1 MPGENLKGA
10 AMPIAPSKKLPSK
23 PNLEYLKSQ
32 ARELLRL
39 SLEQDFTTLERI
51 NAFTSS
57 QDLKLADAQFVIAR
71 EYGFPNWARLKTY
84 VEALQPTPNASSRK
98 AFVHDLT
105 AQTLEAAR
113 VGDLKFL
120 AEKLLLMPLRDILGL
135 RERVVQ
141 LGMHAQLVNGLLAGL
156 KSPDDR
162 VRYACAGALD
172 HLADERCAA
181 PLEESLSDPEPRVR
195 RAALHSLSCEACKL
209 VPLTGRGDLIPKLI
223 EIAFNDPNSRV
234 RAAAAV
240 ALCDTCNDPRAV
252 AALQKYLPLE
262 TNLGRRKFIQK
273 SLARFPHP

>member
-1 MPGENLKGA
+1 
-10 AMPIAPSKKLPSK
+10 MPIASPKKLPSK
-23 PNLEYLKSQ
+23 PNLEHLKTQ
-32 ARELLRL
+32 AKALLRATL
-39 SLEQDFTTLERI
+39 QQDATALERV

-57 QDLKLADAQFVIAR
+57 QDLKLADAQFVIAQ

-84 VEALQPTPNASSRK
+84 VKALQPMPKASSRK
-98 AFVHDLT
+98 AFVHDL
-105 AQTLEAAR
+105 AAHMLEAAR

-120 AEKLLLMPLRDILGL
+120 AEKLLLMPLRDILAL

-141 LGMHAQLVNGLLAGL
+141 LGMHSQLVDGLLAGL

-181 PLEESLSDPEPRVR
+181 PLEELLSDPVPRVR

-209 VPLTGRGDLIPKLI
+209 QPLMGRGDLIPRLI
-223 EIAFNDPNSRV
+223 EIAFNDSNSRV
-234 RAAAAV
+234 RGAAAV

-252 AALQKYLPLE
+252 AALQSLLPLE
-262 TNLGRRKFIQK
+262 TNPGLVRFIQK
-273 SLARFPHP
+273 SLARAAAT